1 MKLTILAASAVLSIS
16 STLALAQAPTD
27 APATPP
33 ASPADAERRPEAPPA
48 PPEDDRDEGASAD
61 TATSRSWRERAARF
75 RIEAGGTVI
84 DFRCAEGEPTKECAD
99 LLIQVL
105 DRLRVERGDDN
116 DRRSYG
122 RDSDSDRDDFRP
134 RSRDDFR

>member
-1 MKLTILAASAVLSIS
+1 MKLTILAASAVLSVS
-16 STLALAQAPTD
+16 STLALAQAPAD

-33 ASPADAERRPEAPPA
+33 ATPADAERRPEAPPA
-48 PPEDDRDEGASAD
+48 PPEGDRAD
-61 TATSRSWRERAARF
+61 IATSRSLRERAARF

-105 DRLRVERGDDN
+105 DRLRVEPGDDD
-116 DRRSYG
+116 DRRSYN
-122 RDSDSDRDDFRP
+122 RDSSRDRDDFRP

>member
-48 PPEDDRDEGASAD
+48 PSEGDRDEAD

-105 DRLRVERGDDN
+105 DRLRVEPGADN
-116 DRRSYG
+116 ERRSYDRDSG
-122 RDSDSDRDDFRP
+122 RDRNDFRP